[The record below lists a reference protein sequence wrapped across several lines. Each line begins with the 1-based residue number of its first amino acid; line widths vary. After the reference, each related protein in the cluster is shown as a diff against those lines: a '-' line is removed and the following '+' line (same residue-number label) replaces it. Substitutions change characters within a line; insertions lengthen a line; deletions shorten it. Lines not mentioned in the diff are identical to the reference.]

1 MFIKRIVLLLFLGIF
16 TFITF
21 AVGCSQ
27 ETETPTR
34 KKIDIDESLM
44 WSRFFLPKTN
54 LVYECLSS
62 FDEKTCQN
70 HLPTADEVKRQF
82 PNPCGYA
89 TGMEDCAILGG
100 TVLSALVDKYNAQQK
115 YFEQTSTNARK
126 ILDGLDTLV
135 QPDGFVARGLCPEDK
150 KSFYINSSI
159 DQYTHLVHGMWKF
172 YNSPMSNSAD
182 KKKIANALTRISE
195 RLIRNVKKENDY
207 CSLRADGK
215 PCALRIS
222 RFTFEKPHAAAR
234 QAMIYGATWQATGD
248 KKYYELYRNLIYEAI
263 KVSEEIKITGWTPIW
278 AMLQMQF
285 SLETLRDL
293 EQDQALKKRIIDLM
307 QKVADLSNTQSKR
320 VVKKFENSELETPY
334 GDWRNPPEWRDQM
347 GYSIPKLGK
356 SRDVWRAIRET
367 GELPLIASLAPYNF
381 PNEILSIYKNALEK
395 VDPTRCAS
403 CGIIFHWATYWSIQV
418 NKKGVIE

>member
-1 MFIKRIVLLLFLGIF
+1 MKRIKFLLSSAILLSSALIF
-16 TFITF
+16 
-21 AVGCSQ
+21 GCAIQ
-27 ETETPTR
+27 TEKSPIR
-34 KKIDIDESLM
+34 KKIDLDESLM

-62 FDEKTCQN
+62 FDETTCQN

-100 TVLSALVDKYNAQQK
+100 TVLSAIVDKYNATQSD
-115 YFEQTSTNARK
+115 FDETANNARK
-126 ILDGLDTLV
+126 ILTGLDSLV

-172 YNSPMSNSAD
+172 YNSPMASDCD

-195 RLIRNVKKENDY
+195 RLIRNVKKENDF

-222 RFTFEKPHAAAR
+222 RFTFEQPHAAAR
-234 QAMIYGATWQATGD
+234 QAMIYCATWQATGD
-248 KKYYELYRNLIYEAI
+248 RKYYDLYRNLVYDAI
-263 KVSEEIKITGWTPIW
+263 AVSEQIKITGWTPIW

-285 SLETLRDL
+285 SLEVLHNMETDH
-293 EQDQALKKRIIDLM
+293 ALKKRICDLM
-307 QKVADLSNTQSKR
+307 QKVADLSNTQTKR
-320 VVKKFENSELETPY
+320 VVKKFNNSELETLY
-334 GDWRNPPEWRDQM
+334 SDWRNPPAWRDQC

-356 SRDVWRAIRET
+356 PRDVWRAIRET
-367 GELPLIASLAPYNF
+367 GELPLIASLAPYNQ
-381 PNEILSIYKNALEK
+381 PKEMLDIYKHALEK

-403 CGIIFHWATYWSIQV
+403 CGIIFHWATYWSLKA
-418 NKKGVIE
+418 NKRGDIN

>member
-1 MFIKRIVLLLFLGIF
+1 MKRTAFLFSISIVTLLVF
-16 TFITF
+16 
-21 AVGCSQ
+21 GCA
-27 ETETPTR
+27 TEFEKSTIR
-34 KKIDIDESLM
+34 QKIDLDESLM

-70 HLPTADEVKRQF
+70 HLPTVEEVKRQF

-100 TVLSALVDKYNAQQK
+100 TVLSALVDKYDAQQK
-115 YFEQTSTNARK
+115 HFKQTSENARK
-126 ILDGLDTLV
+126 ILTGLDSLV
-135 QPDGFVARGLCPEDK
+135 QPDGFVARGLCPEDG

-172 YNSPMSNSAD
+172 YNSPMSNDAD

-195 RLIRNVKKENDY
+195 RLIRNVKKENDF

-222 RFTFEKPHAAAR
+222 RFTFEKPHASAR
-234 QAMIYGATWQATGD
+234 QAMIYCATWQATGD
-248 KKYYELYRNLIYEAI
+248 NKYYNLYRKLIYDAI
-263 KVSEEIKITGWTPIW
+263 ACSEEIKITGWTPIW

-285 SLETLRDL
+285 SLEVLHDMETDV
-293 EQDQALKKRIIDLM
+293 ALKERIFNLM
-307 QKVADLSNTQSKR
+307 QKVADLSNTQTKR
-320 VVKKFENSELETPY
+320 VVKKFNNSELETLY
-334 GDWRNPPEWRDQM
+334 GDWRNPPAWRNQC
-347 GYSIPKLGK
+347 GYSVPKLGK

-367 GELPLIASLAPYNF
+367 GELPLIASLANNP
-381 PNEILSIYKNALEK
+381 PKEMLDIYKYALEK
-395 VDPTRCAS
+395 VDPMRCAS
-403 CGIIFHWATYWSIQV
+403 CGIIFHWATYWSLKV
-418 NKKGVIE
+418 NKKGDVE

>member
-1 MFIKRIVLLLFLGIF
+1 MFTKRITLLLFSGIF
-16 TFITF
+16 IF
-21 AVGCSQ
+21 AMCVIGCSQ
-27 ETETPTR
+27 EIEKSPTR
-34 KKIDIDESLM
+34 KKIDLDESLM

-100 TVLSALVDKYNAQQK
+100 TVLAGLVDKYNAQQK
-115 YFEQTSTNARK
+115 YFDRTSANARK

-248 KKYYELYRNLIYEAI
+248 KKYYDLYRNLIYDAI

-320 VVKKFENSELETPY
+320 VAKKFENSELETLY
-334 GDWRNPPEWRDQM
+334 GDWRNPPE
-347 GYSIPKLGK
+347 
-356 SRDVWRAIRET
+356 
-367 GELPLIASLAPYNF
+367 
-381 PNEILSIYKNALEK
+381 
-395 VDPTRCAS
+395 
-403 CGIIFHWATYWSIQV
+403 
-418 NKKGVIE
+418 

>member
-1 MFIKRIVLLLFLGIF
+1 MRLTRHTLLFVVISTL
-16 TFITF
+16 
-21 AVGCSQ
+21 ALCSTGYCKTQ
-27 ETETPTR
+27 IRE
-34 KKIDIDESLM
+34 KIDLDESLM

-54 LVYECLSS
+54 LIYECLST

-70 HLPTADEVKRQF
+70 HLPTAEEVKRQF

-89 TGMEDCAILGG
+89 TGMEDCSILGG
-100 TVLSALVDKYNAQQK
+100 TVLSALVDKYKVIQS
-115 YFEQTSTNARK
+115 EETISNARK
-126 ILDGLDTLV
+126 ILNGLDSLV

-172 YNSPMSNSAD
+172 YNSPMASDCD

-195 RLIRNVKKENDY
+195 RLIRNVKEENDF

-248 KKYYELYRNLIYEAI
+248 NKYYDLYRSLIYDAI
-263 KVSEEIKITGWTPIW
+263 QVSEDIKITGWTPIW

-285 SLETLRDL
+285 SLELLRDL
-293 EQDQALKKRIIDLM
+293 EQDQALKRRIIDLM
-307 QKVADLSNTQSKR
+307 QKVADLSNTQTKR
-320 VVKKFENSELETPY
+320 VVKKFNNSELETLY
-334 GDWRNPPEWRDQM
+334 GDWRNPPEWRDQS

-381 PNEILSIYKNALEK
+381 PREISIMYQNALDK
-395 VDPTRCAS
+395 VDSKRCAS
-403 CGIIFHWATYWSIQV
+403 CGIIFHWATYWSLQA
-418 NKKGVIE
+418 NKKSVIE

>member
-16 TFITF
+16 TFI
-21 AVGCSQ
+21 AVVIGCLQ
-27 ETETPTR
+27 EAETPTR
-34 KKIDIDESLM
+34 KKIDLDESLM

-320 VVKKFENSELETPY
+320 VVKKFENSELETLY

-403 CGIIFHWATYWSIQV
+403 CGIIFHWATYWSMQV